1 MMNYYARI
9 VDGVA
14 VEVWNDGGLNLKP
27 VDVHVPALAKQFKP
41 CPADVLPGATLA
53 DGQWTNP
60 VPVVV
65 EPPAENTGE
74 AKETM
79 A

>member
-1 MMNYYARI
+1 MNHYAR
-9 VDGVA
+9 VVGGVA

-41 CPADVLPGATLA
+41 CPANVLPGATLA

-60 VPVVV
+60 APVVV
-65 EPPAENTGE
+65 EPTAEDAGE
-74 AKETM
+74 AEE
-79 A
+79 AVA